1 MQTRWPFFLTILPL
15 YSILITTL
23 PHVIPHC
30 EPLPKP
36 KELTPKQSLFIAY
49 YVGESNH
56 NATDAARRAGYT
68 GNPNT
73 LKQVGAENLAKPY
86 IRLAIDK
93 ILTERC
99 LSATQVLDLLNDQA
113 RGVGEFARVSEDG
126 EVSIDVKALIAAG
139 KGHLI
144 KGVKMTKFGQ
154 YVEFYDAQ
162 VAQGMLGRHYKLF
175 TDKFSF
181 EGLDDAL
188 ERELAKL
195 AASSKT

>member
-1 MQTRWPFFLTILPL
+1 M
-15 YSILITTL
+15 
-23 PHVIPHC
+23 
-30 EPLPKP
+30 PKP

-56 NATDAARRAGYT
+56 NATDAARRAGYK

-86 IRLAIDK
+86 IREAIDK

-113 RGVGEFARVSEDG
+113 RGIGEYLKVDEHG
-126 EVSIDVKALIAAG
+126 ELSVDLKTLLAAG

-144 KGVKMTKFGQ
+144 KGVKTTKFGQ
-154 YVEFYDAQ
+154 EVEFYDAQ
-162 VAQGMLGRHYKLF
+162 AALGQMGRHYKLF
-175 TDKFSF
+175 SDKFTF